1 MDSHINDL
9 WLGILAVFAG
19 VLYTFKTYDDIAGLS
34 RSSKFRKIMT
44 GMGGSALTVWCV
56 FELLFYFQLPERLCL
71 PIAGACGYIGA
82 EVFAG
87 LFLQF
92 IEKKIGNTTTG
103 IEIPEPKPKS
113 SKRKIPGEEN

>member
-1 MDSHINDL
+1 MNSTHTNDI
-9 WLGILAVFAG
+9 WLAILAIFAG
-19 VLYTFKTYDDIAGLS
+19 VLYTFKTYEDISQLPRGA
-34 RSSKFRKIMT
+34 KIRKIIT

-82 EVFAG
+82 EVFTR

-103 IEIPEPKPKS
+103 IEMPEPK
-113 SKRKIPGEEN
+113 SKNSKNSK